1 MKLIAVL
8 ALAGTAC
15 ACVPTAPYHLVAP
28 VDPRIG
34 TRTPRY
40 VAVTAGVQNYDIVE
54 PLDWREQNR
63 RVAPG
68 ANPERGD
75 SDDAARRGR

>member
-1 MKLIAVL
+1 MKLIAVV
-8 ALAGTAC
+8 ALAGTAG
-15 ACVPTAPYHLVAP
+15 ACMPAAPYHLGAP
-28 VDPRIG
+28 ADPRIG
-34 TRTPRY
+34 TSTPRY
-40 VAVTAGVQNYDIVE
+40 VSVTAGVKNYDIVE